1 MTDKPVEYTFK
12 PSPASESYA
21 CYSDGNTI
29 LVLST
34 DHVDLGALK
43 FAEGT
48 ALIYAE
54 TVTHFGG
61 HIGSGKKRRM
71 TGVPLPTEMGNMA
84 AMVNQGDEVAIL
96 LVRKA
101 LVAMAATGQ
110 GRTYGTYRL

>member
-54 TVTHFGG
+54 TVT
-61 HIGSGKKRRM
+61 ISEDISAPGKSL
-71 TGVPLPTEMGNMA
+71 G
-84 AMVNQGDEVAIL
+84 IFC
-96 LVRKA
+96 
-101 LVAMAATGQ
+101 
-110 GRTYGTYRL
+110 